1 MEHPMTF
8 PLQASHPFSRGRSVG
23 GALLFGLAGC
33 ATSEPPPVPAPAVQ
47 VAPAPLTPAPKVAEE
62 PLVQNLPPE
71 ITELVFTPKS
81 PKDGDSVH
89 VDVTATDP
97 EDRGMT
103 FRYVWKVNDVESI
116 EEHSATI
123 RTSLKKGDTLS
134 VTVVARD
141 DEQDSEPMTLSA
153 TVTGLPPIM
162 ETTPN
167 QLGRLDG
174 VRMRASDPDGGDIT
188 WTLTGGPQGM
198 AIDAAGV
205 LHYKGSES
213 EPGGSYEVAIVATDP
228 DGDFAK
234 MSVPIT
240 ISPGSAAPKPDPA
253 KAKAP

>member
-1 MEHPMTF
+1 
-8 PLQASHPFSRGRSVG
+8 
-23 GALLFGLAGC
+23 
-33 ATSEPPPVPAPAVQ
+33 
-47 VAPAPLTPAPKVAEE
+47 
-62 PLVQNLPPE
+62 VQNLPPE
-71 ITELVFTPKS
+71 ISELVLTPKS

-89 VDVTATDP
+89 VEVTASDP

-103 FRYVWKVNDVESI
+103 FRYVWKVNDVENI

-123 RTSLKKGDTLS
+123 RTPLHKGDTLS

-141 DEQDSEPMTLSA
+141 DEQDSEPVTASA
-153 TVTGLPPIM
+153 TVTGQPPVM

-167 QLGRLDG
+167 QLGRMDG
-174 VRMRASDPDGGDIT
+174 VHMRASDPDGGDIT

-198 AIDAAGV
+198 AIDASGV
-205 LHYKGSES
+205 LHYKGSET

-240 ISPGSAAPKPDPA
+240 ISAGSAAPKTDAA
-253 KAKAP
+253 KGKAP